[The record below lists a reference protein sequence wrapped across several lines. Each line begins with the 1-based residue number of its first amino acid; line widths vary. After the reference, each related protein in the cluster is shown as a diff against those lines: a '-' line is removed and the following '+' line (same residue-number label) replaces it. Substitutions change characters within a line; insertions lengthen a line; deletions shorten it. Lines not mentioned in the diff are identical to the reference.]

1 MTNLNES
8 GARTEVGPHNATGV
22 AMVDP
27 PEAERTTLGKEL
39 KEEIAEARRKKLA
52 CFQKTRMGVIKKTV
66 PAITTMATTTSTVT
80 PNLTPEELV
89 KFMDVAVAR
98 KYGNDLMNFTCTI
111 TEGVHST
118 LYTFQTDL
126 QSTLLQQIDKW
137 CSRFSLSHR
146 LDNQ

>member
-8 GARTEVGPHNATGV
+8 GTRTKVGPHNVTGV

-27 PEAERTTLGKEL
+27 PEAERTALEKEL

-52 CFQKTRMGVIKKTV
+52 CFQKTRTGVIKKTV

-118 LYTFQTDL
+118 LHTLQTDL

-137 CSRFSLSHR
+137 CSRFRVSHR

>member
-27 PEAERTTLGKEL
+27 PEAERTALGKEL

-52 CFQKTRMGVIKKTV
+52 CFQKTRTGVIKKTV

-98 KYGNDLMNFTCTI
+98 KYGNDLSLRGYIVPYIPSKLIYKARCCSKLI
-111 TEGVHST
+111 SGVAGSV
-118 LYTFQTDL
+118 
-126 QSTLLQQIDKW
+126 
-137 CSRFSLSHR
+137 
-146 LDNQ
+146 